1 VVLLVVVGGLVVGGP
16 RGGKDILD
24 IPPLIT
30 LADMDKSPGRFEGS
44 LQDMAK

>member
-1 VVLLVVVGGLVVGGP
+1 MVLLVVVGGLLGGP

-24 IPPLIT
+24 ISPLIT